1 MNGTTTEHAVKPL
14 PVIPPYGENAIDVQS
29 LTFAYRSDPS
39 GSSLY
44 SPNSNNLVLQDM
56 NLALATG
63 SRCLLIGANG
73 SGKSVSQGSRTSFT
87 ERAALKIH
95 TSYDVLACLLFCL
108 TDTAPHS
115 RGSPLDQKL
124 QHRS

>member
-1 MNGTTTEHAVKPL
+1 MNGTTSTQPVAATTAKPL
-14 PVIPPYGENAIDVQS
+14 PTIPPYGENAIDVQS

-44 SPNSNNLVLQDM
+44 NPNVNNLVLQDM

-73 SGKSVSQGSRTSFT
+73 SGKSVSQDPRDARIVS
-87 ERAALKIH
+87 H
-95 TSYDVLACLLFCL
+95 
-108 TDTAPHS
+108 
-115 RGSPLDQKL
+115 KL
-124 QHRS
+124 HCNAMKCAH